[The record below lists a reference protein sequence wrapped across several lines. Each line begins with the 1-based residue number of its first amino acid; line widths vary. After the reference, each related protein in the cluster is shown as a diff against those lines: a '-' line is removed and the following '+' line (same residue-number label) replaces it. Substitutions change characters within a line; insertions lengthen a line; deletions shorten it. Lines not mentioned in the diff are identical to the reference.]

1 MKGFSGLNLIALI
14 CNRSSAVLLAVC
26 LSKIIAQMYKVFVN
40 DAPLILTNKLSETVN
55 GEYFPLNGTAIN
67 TAIDALAK
75 KKLPAAYIYHPNH
88 EEILKKFTKKIP
100 LEVAA
105 GGVVTNKEGKV
116 LFIYR
121 NDKWD
126 LPKGMIDKGETL
138 EECAIREVSEETGV
152 KGLKI
157 ENFLKTTYHVFKRKG
172 SYGLKEVHWYA
183 MKTSYKGKLVGQK
196 SENIEKVKWKGPK
209 KIKKALENSYTN
221 IRSLFEIDNFH

>member
-1 MKGFSGLNLIALI
+1 
-14 CNRSSAVLLAVC
+14 
-26 LSKIIAQMYKVFVN
+26 MYKVFVN

-126 LPKGMIDKGETL
+126 LPKGMMDKGETI
-138 EECAIREVSEETGV
+138 EECAIREVTEETGV

-157 ENFLKTTYHVFKRKG
+157 ENFLKTTYHVYKRKG

>member
-1 MKGFSGLNLIALI
+1 
-14 CNRSSAVLLAVC
+14 
-26 LSKIIAQMYKVFVN
+26 MYKVFVN

-126 LPKGMIDKGETL
+126 LPKGMMHKGETKDQF
-138 EECAIREVSEETGV
+138 AIREVMEETGV

-157 ENFLKTTYHVFKRKG
+157 ENFLKTTYHVYKRKG

-183 MKTSYKGKLVGQK
+183 MKTSYKGK
-196 SENIEKVKWKGPK
+196 
-209 KIKKALENSYTN
+209 
-221 IRSLFEIDNFH
+221 